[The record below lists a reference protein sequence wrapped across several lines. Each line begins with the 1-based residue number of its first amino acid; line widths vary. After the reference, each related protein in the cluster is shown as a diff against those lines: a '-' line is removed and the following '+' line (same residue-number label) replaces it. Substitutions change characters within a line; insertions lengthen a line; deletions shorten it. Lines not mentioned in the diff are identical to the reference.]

1 MSRLPTVSGDANAW
15 GSILNDFLSVAHNSN
30 GSLKNLFINV
40 KDPAYGAKGD
50 GITDD
55 TAAINSAITAA
66 ASGGIIFFPFGTYI
80 ISSSLIIDN
89 DNIALVGQG
98 QRGSA
103 ATIQVAATSDPT
115 YALVVGNTRNANS
128 CLISGI
134 SFVGRNST
142 SSTGKGIRFRS
153 NGGKMYQ
160 VKVALFGGNGIDL
173 DSFSGTIYEVFL
185 EDVEITTNGMNSST
199 HGDGLTISGLV
210 SDSEYHRVI
219 CSGDVGKTTTVNG
232 IKLVSAGAQKFVD
245 CHCYFCSNDGLNN
258 AASPG
263 AKLSIIGGAYE
274 TNGVNGIETAGPG
287 ASIVGSACYSNGN
300 TGIACYAQT
309 SVADCT
315 LNANTN
321 ADIYVNSANGG
332 VLAGNIC
339 SGTISAISLDT
350 GAAGYVVADNNLAA
364 TTTNVLTTKSTN
376 SDIHDNTITG
386 GGNIVEQTGA
396 QGNNIHDNT
405 LIGGGSITIIGTTT
419 RVRNNPGYNPVGQ
432 VTAPGFPA
440 TTVGVTNTSGRD
452 VTAYIANGTAA
463 ITVIQ
468 IAGVAGTYV
477 TTGMQIAASGWGS
490 VRLPVGASVKFTFA
504 SGAPSWTWMAD

>member
-1 MSRLPTVSGDANAW
+1 MPYQLTVQRNLNFFN
-15 GSILNDFLSVAHNSN
+15 ILDFGASPLAPAA
-30 GSLKNLFINV
+30 KN
-40 KDPAYGAKGD
+40 
-50 GITDD
+50 D
-55 TAAINSAITAA
+55 TAFVNAFAA
-66 ASGGIIFFPFGTYI
+66 LPSSGGVIGVPAIGTFLISQSIIIDKDGV
-80 ISSSLIIDN
+80 SLI
-89 DNIALVGQG
+89 GFG
-98 QRGSA
+98 QRVSA
-103 ATIQVAATSDPT
+103 PTIQIDSSADPT

-128 CLISGI
+128 CFISGI
-134 SFVGRNST
+134 SFVGRNNT
-142 SSTGKGIRFRS
+142 SSTGKGILFRG
-153 NGGKMYQ
+153 NGAKMFQ
-160 VKVALFGGNGIDL
+160 VKVALFGGNGIAL
-173 DSFSGTIYEVFL
+173 DSFSGTIYELFL
-185 EDVEITTNGMNSST
+185 EDIETTTNGMNSTT
-199 HGDGLTISGLV
+199 HGDGLTISALV

-219 CSGDVGKTTTVNG
+219 SSGDAAKTTTVNG

-287 ASIVGSACYSNGN
+287 ASIIGPAVYSNGN

-321 ADIYVNSANGG
+321 ADIYANSANGG
-332 VLAGNIC
+332 VIEGNIC

-376 SDIHDNTITG
+376 SDIHDNIITG

-405 LIGGGSITIIGTTT
+405 LIGGGTITQIGTSTRIKNNVGFNPRGHSVTQPAVPASTVAVTNTT
-419 RVRNNPGYNPVGQ
+419 GSDCTVLIAGGTLTVINVGGSATGITAAAAAGSVHSVRVPVGQ
-432 VTAPGFPA
+432 TISITYTVAP
-440 TTVGVTNTSGRD
+440 
-452 VTAYIANGTAA
+452 
-463 ITVIQ
+463 
-468 IAGVAGTYV
+468 
-477 TTGMQIAASGWGS
+477 
-490 VRLPVGASVKFTFA
+490 
-504 SGAPSWTWMAD
+504 TWQWFGD

>member
-30 GSLKNLFINV
+30 GSLKNLFINAT
-40 KDPAYGAKGD
+40 DYGLSG
-50 GITDD
+50 TN
-55 TAAINSAITAA
+55 TAAQNDVAIANWIAA
-66 ASGGIIFFPFGTYI
+66 LSLGGVGYVPIGLYLYSQSI
-80 ISSSLIIDN
+80 IIDN
-89 DNIALVGQG
+89 DNVSLVGLGNRVGAPTFQMV
-98 QRGSA
+98 
-103 ATIQVAATSDPT
+103 TNDPA
-115 YALVVGNTRNANS
+115 YALIVGNTKNVNS
-128 CLISGI
+128 CLIAGLA
-134 SFVGRNST
+134 FVGRNST
-142 SSTGKGIRFRS
+142 TSTGKGIRFRS
-153 NGGKMYQ
+153 NGGKMFQ

-173 DSFSGTIYEVFL
+173 DSFSGTVYELFL
-185 EDVEITTNGMNSST
+185 EDIETTTNGMNSST

-219 CSGDVGKTTTVNG
+219 SSGDAGRTTTVNG
-232 IKLVSAGAQKFVD
+232 IKLVGAGAQKFVD

-274 TNGVNGIETAGPG
+274 TNGANGIETAGPG
-287 ASIVGSACYSNGN
+287 ASIIGAACYSNGN
-300 TGIACYAQT
+300 TGIACFAQT
-309 SVADCT
+309 TVADCT

-321 ADIYVNSANGG
+321 ADIYANSANGG
-332 VLAGNIC
+332 VLEGNTC

-376 SDIHDNTITG
+376 SDIHDNTILG

-405 LIGGGSITIIGTTT
+405 LIGGGTITIIGTTT

-432 VTAPGFPA
+432 VTAPAFPA

-490 VRLPVGASVKFTFA
+490 VRIPAGGSVKFTFA
-504 SGAPSWTWMAD
+504 SGAPSWVWMGE